1 MKVQLSIIINIIK
14 HFIMANLLHSGDLN
28 TLKLGQTLL
37 TRFRKIEGGFVQMEL
52 AEVKEGS
59 RGLSA
64 AFVFNQSDNR
74 FSRNSARRAWQPA
87 TPSDIEKTLGIS
99 VGDAEGWEMDDMG
112 NEILTVNV
120 LNPVASFEGQEF
132 PLRVQ
137 IIETT
142 EPTDWQR
149 ANLNSAA
156 KRKGKDGDFILHN
169 GDYIFTRSSIVFS
182 DPVDVYLQADTA
194 PVLNSTIEK
203 VDTATGEILN

>member
-1 MKVQLSIIINIIK
+1 
-14 HFIMANLLHSGDLN
+14 MANLLHSGDLN

-87 TPSDIEKTLGIS
+87 TPADVESALGIS
-99 VGDAEGWEMDDMG
+99 VGDDQAWEMDDMG
-112 NEILTVNV
+112 NEILVVNI

-137 IIETT
+137 IVETT
-142 EPTDWQR
+142 EPTEWQR
-149 ANLNSAA
+149 ANINTTA
-156 KRKGKDGDFILHN
+156 KRKGRDGEFILHN
-169 GDYIFTRSSIVFS
+169 GEYIFTRSSIVFNE
-182 DPVDVYLQADTA
+182 PVDMYLDADTA
-194 PVLNSTIEK
+194 PVQKPTIQK
-203 VDTATGEILN
+203 VDVATGEIVN

>member
-1 MKVQLSIIINIIK
+1 
-14 HFIMANLLHSGDLN
+14 MANLLHSGDLN

-87 TPSDIEKTLGIS
+87 TPADVQSALGIS
-99 VGDAEGWEMDDMG
+99 VGDDQAWEMDDMG
-112 NEILTVNV
+112 NEILVVNI

-137 IIETT
+137 IVETT
-142 EPTDWQR
+142 EPTEWQR
-149 ANLNSAA
+149 ANVTTTA
-156 KRKGKDGDFILHN
+156 KRKGRDGEFILHN
-169 GDYIFTRSSIVFS
+169 GEYIFTRSSIVFNE
-182 DPVDVYLQADTA
+182 PVDMYLDADTA
-194 PVLNSTIEK
+194 PVQKPTIQK
-203 VDTATGEILN
+203 VDVATGEIVN

>member
-1 MKVQLSIIINIIK
+1 
-14 HFIMANLLHSGDLN
+14 MANLLHSGDLN

-87 TPSDIEKTLGIS
+87 TPADVQSALGIS
-99 VGDAEGWEMDDMG
+99 VGDDQAWEMDDMG
-112 NEILTVNV
+112 NEILVVNI

-137 IIETT
+137 IVETT
-142 EPTDWQR
+142 EPTEWQR
-149 ANLNSAA
+149 ANINTAA
-156 KRKGKDGDFILHN
+156 KRKGRDGEFILHD
-169 GDYIFTRSSIVFS
+169 GEYIFTRSSIVFNE
-182 DPVDVYLQADTA
+182 PVDVYLEADTA
-194 PVLNSTIEK
+194 PVTKAVIEK
-203 VDTATGEILN
+203 VDAATGEILS

>member
-1 MKVQLSIIINIIK
+1 
-14 HFIMANLLHSGDLN
+14 MANLLHSGDLN

-87 TPSDIEKTLGIS
+87 TPADVQSALGIS
-99 VGDAEGWEMDDMG
+99 VGDDQAWEMDDMG
-112 NEILTVNV
+112 NEILVVNI

-137 IIETT
+137 IVETT

-149 ANLNSAA
+149 ANLNTSA
-156 KRKGKDGDFILHN
+156 KRKGRDGDFILHN
-169 GDYIFTRSSIVFS
+169 GDYIFTRSAIVFNE
-182 DPVDVYLQADTA
+182 PVDVYLAADTA
-194 PVLNSTIEK
+194 PVQTPSIQK
-203 VDTATGEILN
+203 VDVSTGEILS

>member
-1 MKVQLSIIINIIK
+1 
-14 HFIMANLLHSGDLN
+14 MANLLHSGDLT

-87 TPSDIEKTLGIS
+87 TPADVEMSLGIS
-99 VGDAEGWEMDDMG
+99 VADDQAWEMDDMG
-112 NEILTVNV
+112 NEILTVNI

-137 IIETT
+137 IVETT

-149 ANLNSAA
+149 ANLNTSA
-156 KRKGKDGDFILHN
+156 KRKGRDGDFILHN
-169 GDYIFTRSSIVFS
+169 GDYIFTRSSIVFNE
-182 DPVDVYLQADTA
+182 PVDVYLAADTA
-194 PVLNSTIEK
+194 PVQTPSIQK
-203 VDTATGEILN
+203 VDVSTGEILS

>member
-1 MKVQLSIIINIIK
+1 
-14 HFIMANLLHSGDLN
+14 MANLLHSGDLN

-87 TPSDIEKTLGIS
+87 TPADVQSALGIS
-99 VGDAEGWEMDDMG
+99 VGDDQAWEMDDMG
-112 NEILTVNV
+112 NEILVVNI

-137 IIETT
+137 IVETT
-142 EPTDWQR
+142 EPTEWQR
-149 ANLNSAA
+149 ANINTTA
-156 KRKGKDGDFILHN
+156 KRKGRDGEFILHN
-169 GDYIFTRSSIVFS
+169 GEYIFTRSSIVFNE
-182 DPVDVYLQADTA
+182 PVDVYLKADTA
-194 PVLNSTIEK
+194 PVQSPTIQK
-203 VDTATGEILN
+203 VDVATGEIVN

>member
-1 MKVQLSIIINIIK
+1 
-14 HFIMANLLHSGDLN
+14 MANLLHSGDLN

-64 AFVFNQSDNR
+64 AFVFNQSDTR

-87 TPSDIEKTLGIS
+87 TPADVESTLGIS
-99 VGDAEGWEMDDMG
+99 VGDDQAWEMDETG
-112 NEILTVNV
+112 NEILTVNI
-120 LNPVASFEGQEF
+120 LNPVANYEGQEF

-142 EPTDWQR
+142 EPTDWQA
-149 ANLNSAA
+149 ANVQSSA
-156 KRKGKDGDFILHN
+156 KRKGKGGDFILHN
-169 GDYIFTRSSIVFS
+169 GDYIFTRSSIIFNE
-182 DPVDVYLQADTA
+182 PVDVFLDADTA
-194 PVLNSTIEK
+194 ETKKPVIER
-203 VDTATGEILN
+203 VDVATGEIMS

>member
-1 MKVQLSIIINIIK
+1 
-14 HFIMANLLHSGDLN
+14 MANLLHSGDLN

-64 AFVFNQSDNR
+64 AFVFNQSDKR

-87 TPSDIEKTLGIS
+87 TPADVQSALGIS
-99 VGDAEGWEMDDMG
+99 VGDDQAWEMDDMG
-112 NEILTVNV
+112 NEILVVNI

-137 IIETT
+137 IVETT
-142 EPTDWQR
+142 EPTEWQR
-149 ANLNSAA
+149 ANINSTA
-156 KRKGKDGDFILHN
+156 KRKGRDGEFILHN
-169 GDYIFTRSSIVFS
+169 GEYIFTRSSIVFNE
-182 DPVDVYLQADTA
+182 PVDMYLDADTA
-194 PVLNSTIEK
+194 PVQKPTIQK
-203 VDTATGEILN
+203 VDVATGEIVN